1 MKAAIFKGPK
11 QVETGERPK
20 PTVKDPTDVVV
31 RVVRACVCGSDLW
44 YYNGDSPY
52 NEGPIGHEMIGVVEM
67 VGDGVKDF
75 KPGDF
80 VVCPFEFSDNTCVN
94 CKNGITGSCINGG
107 FFPALNGDGGQ
118 GEYVRVPLADGSL
131 VKVEGLEFNDANL
144 ASLLALSDVM
154 STGYHA
160 AICARVKQGDT
171 VVVVGDGAVGL
182 CGIIAAKMLGA
193 ARVIAMSKYEP
204 RQKLAREFGATDV
217 IAERGDEAIKKVME
231 LTNGIGANAVLECV
245 GSNQSIQ
252 TAFDVA
258 CPGAMVGTVGIPHD
272 VQVPFE
278 KIFFKNVGVQ
288 GGPAPVRAYL
298 PTLLT
303 AVINGHINPGKVFDF
318 VTDLDH
324 IKDAYEKMENHQ
336 AIKSI
341 LKISE
346 V

>member
-1 MKAAIFKGPK
+1 MKIGVIGNEPAGPVLAK
-11 QVETGERPK
+11 
-20 PTVKDPTDVVV
+20 
-31 RVVRACVCGSDLW
+31 AW
-44 YYNGDSPY
+44 ANA
-52 NEGPIGHEMIGVVEM
+52 GHEMIGVVEM

-217 IAERGDEAIKKVME
+217 IAERGDEAIKKVIFSYKIRHFE
-231 LTNGIGANAVLECV
+231 QQSKPNRQAN
-245 GSNQSIQ
+245 
-252 TAFDVA
+252 
-258 CPGAMVGTVGIPHD
+258 PM
-272 VQVPFE
+272 
-278 KIFFKNVGVQ
+278 
-288 GGPAPVRAYL
+288 R
-298 PTLLT
+298 
-303 AVINGHINPGKVFDF
+303 
-318 VTDLDH
+318 
-324 IKDAYEKMENHQ
+324 
-336 AIKSI
+336 
-341 LKISE
+341 
-346 V
+346 